1 MQEKFDEKKYPCIRY
16 ILGDVRDGTR
26 LNQALR
32 DIDFV
37 IHAAA
42 LKQVPA
48 AEYNPME
55 FIKTNVH
62 GAENVVAAAIENKVQ
77 KVIALSTDKAANP
90 INLYGSTKL
99 VSDKIFTSANNITGF
114 NLGNRKKTIFSVVR
128 YGNVIGSRGSV
139 VPLFKDIVSN
149 NKIFSYHSQGY
160 DKILDNPRSRCQFCF
175 KNDEDYGRIRNFH
188 TKVTIY

>member
-1 MQEKFDEKKYPCIRY
+1 MNLNNIKCKKNLMKKYPCIRY

-114 NLGNRKKTIFSVVR
+114 NLGNRKK
-128 YGNVIGSRGSV
+128 
-139 VPLFKDIVSN
+139 LF
-149 NKIFSYHSQGY
+149 FQ
-160 DKILDNPRSRCQFCF
+160 L
-175 KNDEDYGRIRNFH
+175 
-188 TKVTIY
+188 

>member
-1 MQEKFDEKKYPCIRY
+1 MKKNTCIRY

-42 LKQVPA
+42 HKHVPA

-62 GAENVVAAAIENKVQ
+62 GAEIVVAAAIENKVQ

-149 NKIFSYHSQGY
+149 NKKFFPITHKDMTRFWITLDLGVNFVLRMM
-160 DKILDNPRSRCQFCF
+160 KIMEGS
-175 KNDEDYGRIRNFH
+175 KFH